1 MATGSIASKFADDL
15 QLLPDHQVAAVAS
28 RTLARAENF
37 ARRYSS
43 QVRAYGN
50 YQALLDDPDVDVV
63 YVATPHGRHTED
75 VLSCF
80 ASGKAVLCEKAL
92 TIDPGDARH
101 LVAEARKR
109 ELFFAEAMWM
119 RLNPTIRHLTSL
131 LADGACGRI
140 GQLRAE
146 LGFRGPDDKA
156 RLWDTSLG
164 ASALLDVG
172 VYPLTLANMILGPPS
187 GISAIGQNYRETQS
201 NAFDVSGGATLVYD
215 SGAIASLAWTQ
226 VAASDNRASI
236 AGDRGRIEFGPRMHE
251 PAEFTLTTGAESHTW
266 RHNLIGRG
274 YAYEAI
280 EVGECLRAG
289 RTESEHLPLDATI
302 DILEQMDQIRTQLET
317 GPTWVQ

>member
-1 MATGSIASKFADDL
+1 
-15 QLLPDHQVAAVAS
+15 
-28 RTLARAENF
+28 
-37 ARRYSS
+37 
-43 QVRAYGN
+43 
-50 YQALLDDPDVDVV
+50 
-63 YVATPHGRHTED
+63 
-75 VLSCF
+75 
-80 ASGKAVLCEKAL
+80 VLCEKAL

-156 RLWDTSLG
+156 RLWDTSRG
-164 ASALLDVG
+164 ARALLDVR

-215 SGAIASLAWTQ
+215 SGAIASLAWT
-226 VAASDNRASI
+226 
-236 AGDRGRIEFGPRMHE
+236 
-251 PAEFTLTTGAESHTW
+251 
-266 RHNLIGRG
+266 
-274 YAYEAI
+274 
-280 EVGECLRAG
+280 
-289 RTESEHLPLDATI
+289 
-302 DILEQMDQIRTQLET
+302 
-317 GPTWVQ
+317 